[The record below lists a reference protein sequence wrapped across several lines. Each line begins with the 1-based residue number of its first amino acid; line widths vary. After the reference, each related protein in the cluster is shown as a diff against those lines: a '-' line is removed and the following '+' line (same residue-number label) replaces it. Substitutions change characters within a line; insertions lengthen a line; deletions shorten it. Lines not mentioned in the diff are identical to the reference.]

1 MLNIYWYKSCSIYL
15 CSKCKIKHFWEN
27 VTSKL
32 WQASYSIRTIKKG
45 NHLSYHEAEYW
56 ILYIFS
62 IHSQIKKRSRKIISI
77 LLFELNH
84 SRVTFLHHF
93 FKFFL
98 PPSLMAATSSIS
110 WKKQIWLPSR
120 IYDSICF
127 YSNVDINQQK
137 MV

>member
-32 WQASYSIRTIKKG
+32 WQASYSILTIKKG

-98 PPSLMAATSSIS
+98 IYKL
-110 WKKQIWLPSR
+110 KKIANLLARQRSDFLDESMIQSA
-120 IYDSICF
+120 II
-127 YSNVDINQQK
+127 V
-137 MV
+137 M